1 MTERSKQAIG
11 NITPSLVYRDA
22 DAAIEWLV
30 RVLGF
35 EVRFLARND
44 AGRLQ
49 HCELTLE
56 GGCIMVSHANA
67 ERGWKSPLD
76 LGGTPQINCVFVS
89 DVDARHAHA
98 QAQCAEII
106 EALRD
111 TPYGSRDFG
120 VRDPEAHQWWIGTY
134 RPGAYWES

>member
-35 EVRFLARND
+35 EVRFLAR
-44 AGRLQ
+44 
-49 HCELTLE
+49 
-56 GGCIMVSHANA
+56 
-67 ERGWKSPLD
+67 
-76 LGGTPQINCVFVS
+76 
-89 DVDARHAHA
+89 
-98 QAQCAEII
+98 
-106 EALRD
+106 
-111 TPYGSRDFG
+111 
-120 VRDPEAHQWWIGTY
+120 DPEAHQWWIGTY